1 MTAHL
6 VTGLPLVDAGYFL
19 RTTIV
24 AMVDPDIQSTRIYVL
39 FGFSDDLDS
48 PRNDYLKKN
57 PIKDATCGVTDQISH
72 DVTVAHGGAYHS
84 NRSKPSGKYA
94 RPHDTRRFSDESVR
108 FHAR

>member
-48 PRNDYLKKN
+48 PRNDYL
-57 PIKDATCGVTDQISH
+57 
-72 DVTVAHGGAYHS
+72 
-84 NRSKPSGKYA
+84 
-94 RPHDTRRFSDESVR
+94 
-108 FHAR
+108 